1 MMSLIA
7 PAVVIGHM
15 LTLLSALL
23 CLIWGIWS
31 VRRPTRSDVLEDTVR
46 SWDQNEEQVEETL

>member
-7 PAVVIGHM
+7 PAVVIGHILM
-15 LTLLSALL
+15 LLSALL
-23 CLIWGIWS
+23 CLLWGIWS

-46 SWDQNEEQVEETL
+46 SWVQNEEKIEETL